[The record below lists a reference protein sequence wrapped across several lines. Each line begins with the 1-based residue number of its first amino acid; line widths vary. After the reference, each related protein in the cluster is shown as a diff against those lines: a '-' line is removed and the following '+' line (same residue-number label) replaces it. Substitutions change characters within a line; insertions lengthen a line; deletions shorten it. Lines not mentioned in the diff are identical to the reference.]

1 MTSKNLSEE
10 LFKPRFKHP
19 ETSSLIRRQSH
30 PHPGAI
36 HTALDGE
43 NQPSWYRMINRL
55 LWIWRGIPPI
65 ELIEVMA
72 RIANSQEARTQQH
85 QLDTVIGYRNGNWIY
100 EWSKQAAEW
109 QDKAQSLEET
119 PQAGD
124 CWMRAATLFSLAGYP
139 YLKGDPLAEQAQ
151 VLANRAYEQAA
162 CYLPGELK
170 ELSFTISGGGA
181 INGFLH
187 MPAGVS
193 APYPTVLICGA
204 LDALQ
209 SDHYRLFH
217 DYFAPLGLAMLTI
230 DLPSVGFSARW
241 KLTEDASFL
250 HQQVLRQ
257 LVDIPWIDPTRVSA
271 FGYRF
276 GASIA
281 VRLAYLETSRLKGVA
296 CMGPIVHSLLSDP
309 RQQDAIPAMYAD
321 LLASRLGMTHASDEA
336 LRRELNCYSLKVQG
350 LLGRRCPT
358 PMLSCY
364 WPGDPFSPE
373 SDSQLINQ
381 SSTQGALLSIP
392 ATPVMQSFQHALQ
405 QISQWIARHVG
416 A

>member
-43 NQPSWYRMINRL
+43 NQHSWYRMINRL
-55 LWIWRGIPPI
+55 LWIWRGISPI
-65 ELIEVMA
+65 ELSEVLA
-72 RIANSQEARTQQH
+72 RIATSQEERTREH

-100 EWSKQAAEW
+100 EWSQQAAQW
-109 QDKAQSLEET
+109 QDKAQLLDNN
-119 PQAGD
+119 QAGD

-139 YLKGDPLAEQAQ
+139 YLKGDQLADQAQ

-162 CYLPGELK
+162 RFLPGELK
-170 ELSFTISGGGA
+170 ELSFNIPGGTA
-181 INGFLH
+181 VNGFLH

-217 DYFAPLGLAMLTI
+217 DYLAPLGLAMLTI
-230 DLPSVGFSARW
+230 DVPSVGFSARW

-257 LVDIPWIDPTRVSA
+257 LTDIPWIDHTRVAA

-281 VRLAYLETSRLKGVA
+281 VRLAYLEAPRLKGVA

-309 RQQDAIPAMYAD
+309 GQQDAIPDMYAD
-321 LLASRLGMTHASDEA
+321 LLASRLGMTYASDEA

-350 LLGRRCPT
+350 LLGRRCAT
-358 PMLSCY
+358 PMLSCF

-373 SDSQLINQ
+373 SESRLISQ
-381 SSTQGALLSIP
+381 SSAQGTLLSIP
-392 ATPVMQSFQHALQ
+392 ASPVMRSFQHALQ
-405 QISQWIARHVG
+405 QISEWIAKRVG